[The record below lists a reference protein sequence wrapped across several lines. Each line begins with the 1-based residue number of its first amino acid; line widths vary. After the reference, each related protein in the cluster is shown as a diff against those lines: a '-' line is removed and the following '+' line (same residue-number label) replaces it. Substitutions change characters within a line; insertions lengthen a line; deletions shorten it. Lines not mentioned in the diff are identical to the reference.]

1 MMDSAH
7 WLIYILF
14 LTLEVFA
21 TSFFMEFYKK
31 SIRKNK
37 SKSWENRIMGI
48 VMSVLC
54 LLLLHSSNLIY
65 PIFNKMFNA
74 KLWLDYVLYL
84 ILFFI
89 AQWKTDMVIV
99 KKAVKTLVIQWIKD
113 NAKLNDSQAE
123 EILKAL
129 NI

>member
-1 MMDSAH
+1 MDSAH

-14 LTLEVFA
+14 LTLEVFT

-54 LLLLHSSNLIY
+54 LLLLHSSNMIY
-65 PIFNKMFNA
+65 PIFNRMFNA